1 MAKGVFLKFDIRNMI
16 QVPFKTAFIRQM
28 GNVAFFGIVIT
39 DNLENM
45 CLDIMVSYVRNEKL
59 FWEHLFSSVGFP
71 HSSGDQT
78 KSET

>member
-1 MAKGVFLKFDIRNMI
+1 
-16 QVPFKTAFIRQM
+16 M
-28 GNVAFFGIVIT
+28 GNVEFFGIVIT

-45 CLDIMVSYVRNEKL
+45 CLDIMVSYVRNEKV

-71 HSSGDQT
+71 HSSGDPT

>member
-1 MAKGVFLKFDIRNMI
+1 
-16 QVPFKTAFIRQM
+16 M

-45 CLDIMVSYVRNEKL
+45 CLDIIVSYVRNEKL

>member
-1 MAKGVFLKFDIRNMI
+1 
-16 QVPFKTAFIRQM
+16 M

-45 CLDIMVSYVRNEKL
+45 CLYIFLVSYVKNEEV
-59 FWEHLFSSVGFP
+59 FWEHLLSSVGFP